1 MITDQLPVWIQLVIT
16 VGTGI
21 VFWTVFYTK
30 TLSFQKSVEKSVE
43 DLRNEGRE
51 NMRVLSNIDKNV
63 ALIKQEQDH
72 IKENISLLK
81 DRVRELESRAS

>member
-1 MITDQLPVWIQLVIT
+1 MITDQLPVWIQLLIT

-21 VFWTVFYTK
+21 FFWTVFYTK
-30 TLSFQKSVEKSVE
+30 TVSFQKSVEKSVE
-43 DLRNEGRE
+43 ELRSEGRE
-51 NMRVLSNIDKNV
+51 NLRVLSNIDKNV

-81 DRVRELESRAS
+81 DRVRELESKAS